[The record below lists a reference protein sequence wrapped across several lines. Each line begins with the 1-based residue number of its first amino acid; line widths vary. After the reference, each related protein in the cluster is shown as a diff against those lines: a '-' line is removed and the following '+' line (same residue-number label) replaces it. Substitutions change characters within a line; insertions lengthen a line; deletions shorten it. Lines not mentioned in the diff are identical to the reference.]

1 MSYREYKKKERSEA
15 LIIKKYKNRK
25 YYSID
30 KSKFVD
36 LNFIIGLIKRKDEFI
51 IVDNE
56 NEDIT
61 IEVLKKLLRR
71 ELNKKNDKVS
81 KKKIV

>member
-1 MSYREYKKKERSEA
+1 M
-15 LIIKKYKNRK
+15 IIKKYKNRK

-36 LNFIIGLIKRKDEFI
+36 HDFIIGVIKRKDEFI

-61 IEVLKKLLRR
+61 CQVVLKLLRR

-81 KKKIV
+81 KKKDI

>member
-1 MSYREYKKKERSEA
+1 M
-15 LIIKKYKNRK
+15 IIKKYKNRK
-25 YYSID
+25 YYCID

-36 LNFIIGLIKRKDEFI
+36 HDFIIGVIKRKDEFI

-61 IEVLKKLLRR
+61 CQVVLKLLRG
-71 ELNKKNDKVS
+71 ELNKKNDKIS

>member
-1 MSYREYKKKERSEA
+1 M
-15 LIIKKYKNRK
+15 IIKKYFNRK
-25 YYSID
+25 YYCIE

-36 LNFIIGLIKRKDEFI
+36 QDFIIGLIKRKDEFI
-51 IVDNE
+51 ILDNK

-61 IEVLKKLLRR
+61 NQVILKLLRR

>member
-1 MSYREYKKKERSEA
+1 M

-30 KSKFVD
+30 KRKFVD
-36 LNFIIGLIKRKDEFI
+36 LKYIIGLIKRKDEFI
-51 IVDNE
+51 ILDSE

-61 IEVLKKLLRR
+61 KQVISKLLRR
-71 ELNKKNDKVS
+71 ELKENAKQKS
-81 KKKIV
+81 

>member
-1 MSYREYKKKERSEA
+1 M
-15 LIIKKYKNRK
+15 IIKKYKNRK
-25 YYSID
+25 YYCID

-36 LNFIIGLIKRKDEFI
+36 HDFIIGLIKRKDEFI

-61 IEVLKKLLRR
+61 CLVVSKLYRR
-71 ELNKKNDKVS
+71 ELRKNAIQTEKKN
-81 KKKIV
+81 II

>member
-1 MSYREYKKKERSEA
+1 M
-15 LIIKKYKNRK
+15 IIKKYKNRK

-36 LNFIIGLIKRKDEFI
+36 LNFIIDLVKRKEEFI

-56 NEDIT
+56 NNDIT
-61 IEVLKKLLRR
+61 YQIVSKLFRR
-71 ELNKKNDKVS
+71 ELQKHAK
-81 KKKIV
+81 

>member
-1 MSYREYKKKERSEA
+1 M
-15 LIIKKYKNRK
+15 
-25 YYSID
+25 D
-30 KSKFVD
+30 HD
-36 LNFIIGLIKRKDEFI
+36 FIIGVIKRKDEFI

-61 IEVLKKLLRR
+61 CQVVLKLLRG

>member
-1 MSYREYKKKERSEA
+1 MS

-25 YYSID
+25 YYCIN

-51 IVDNE
+51 IVNNRND
-56 NEDIT
+56 DIT
-61 IEVLKKLLRR
+61 NQTVLKLLRR
-71 ELNKKNDKVS
+71 ELRKNDREKS
-81 KKKIV
+81 KKEIV

>member
-1 MSYREYKKKERSEA
+1 M
-15 LIIKKYKNRK
+15 IIKKYKNRK
-25 YYSID
+25 YYCID

-36 LNFIIGLIKRKDEFI
+36 HDFIIGVIKRKDEFI
-51 IVDNE
+51 VVDNE

-61 IEVLKKLLRR
+61 CQVVLKLLRG

>member
-1 MSYREYKKKERSEA
+1 M

-25 YYSID
+25 YYCID

-36 LNFIIGLIKRKDEFI
+36 HDFIIGVIKRKDEFI
-51 IVDNE
+51 IVDNK

-61 IEVLKKLLRR
+61 CQVVLKLLRR

>member
-1 MSYREYKKKERSEA
+1 M
-15 LIIKKYKNRK
+15 IIKKYKNRK

-30 KSKFVD
+30 KSRFVG

-51 IVDNE
+51 ILDNR

-61 IEVLKKLLRR
+61 NQVVLKLLRR
-71 ELNKKNDKVS
+71 EL
-81 KKKIV
+81 